1 MTRDAAKYDST
12 GRESLDDRPMSPSH
26 IHEIA
31 NESDTVATSV
41 HVYSPPL
48 ATMHHFD
55 FSPESELRMIG
66 REVIDT
72 PGSAFG

>member
-1 MTRDAAKYDST
+1 MPPA
-12 GRESLDDRPMSPSH
+12 H

-48 ATMHHFD
+48 ATMHQFD